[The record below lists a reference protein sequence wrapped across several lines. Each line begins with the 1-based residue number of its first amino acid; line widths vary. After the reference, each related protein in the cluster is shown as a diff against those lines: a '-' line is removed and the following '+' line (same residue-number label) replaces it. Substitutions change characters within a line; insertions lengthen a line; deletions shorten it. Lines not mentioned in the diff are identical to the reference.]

1 MAKEEES
8 FEAEITILEKDGV
21 TEFTE
26 KIKLH
31 KEKSSKAFQDFVL
44 KVKTEATETKV
55 ASQIFMK
62 YVKEGNISEQEEL
75 ELKTQVYDLLKV
87 LGIGVPFALI
97 PGASLLMP
105 FLLKIAKKKGIEIL
119 PTAFNEKTPSDKIDP
134 KN

>member
-1 MAKEEES
+1 MKNEEDN
-8 FEAEITILEKDGV
+8 FEVDVTILEKDAV

-31 KEKSSKAFQDFVL
+31 KEKSSKAFQDFVI
-44 KVKTEATETKV
+44 KVKTEASETKI

-62 YVKEGNISEQEEL
+62 YVKEGNITEEEEL

-87 LGIGVPFALI
+87 LGIGVTFALI

-105 FLLKIAKKKGIEIL
+105 FLLRIAKKKGLDIL
-119 PTAFNEKTPSDKIDP
+119 PTAFNEEAQKDK
-134 KN
+134 

>member
-1 MAKEEES
+1 MKNEEDN
-8 FEAEITILEKDGV
+8 FEVDVTILEKDGV

-31 KEKSSKAFQDFVL
+31 KEKSSKAFQDFVI
-44 KVKTEATETKV
+44 KVKTEASETKI

-62 YVKEGNISEQEEL
+62 YVKEGNITEEEEL

-105 FLLKIAKKKGIEIL
+105 FLLRIAKKKGLDIL
-119 PTAFNEKTPSDKIDP
+119 PTAFNEEAQKDK
-134 KN
+134 

>member
-1 MAKEEES
+1 MKNEEDN
-8 FEAEITILEKDGV
+8 FEVDVTILEKDGV

-31 KEKSSKAFQDFVL
+31 KEKSSKAFQDFVI
-44 KVKTEATETKV
+44 KVKTEASETKI

-62 YVKEGNISEQEEL
+62 YVKEGNITEEEEL
-75 ELKTQVYDLLKV
+75 ELKTQIYDLLKV

-105 FLLKIAKKKGIEIL
+105 FLLRIAKKRGLDIL
-119 PTAFNEKTPSDKIDP
+119 PTAFNEEAQKDK
-134 KN
+134 